1 MSTGRWLT
9 LLIGLGYSAI
19 AAAAVF
25 AAPAPLA
32 DASPSNVFAG
42 FGVDWLLTTVHAAL
56 GLGGLAAAAARSEAV
71 RRVYGLALTA
81 VGIGLVAFGVPAAAN
96 QGPDALFNLRWG
108 NVVVY
113 ALTVALGLL
122 IAFGV
127 SRKRRSRRAEYLPAS
142 TPETR
147 AAAETR

>member
-71 RRVYGLALTA
+71 RR
-81 VGIGLVAFGVPAAAN
+81 
-96 QGPDALFNLRWG
+96 WG
-108 NVVVY
+108 NVVLY

-127 SRKRRSRRAEYLPAS
+127 SRKRRSRRAEHLPAS